1 MARNSEEVLATHF
14 FSHLDLDKDGVI
26 SRQDLHQTLSN
37 LSITPTSHL
46 IDRIHE
52 DLDFNQDGRINYRD
66 FFNFLKAKHPKT
78 FENTEILTKISQNPE
93 IPLKIHIVQVFDYW
107 TKASSIDLGESMVI
121 PDEIVPEKTGTSSWI
136 IFVSGGFA
144 GALSRT
150 FTAPLDRIK
159 VIFQANLGKTA
170 RKSSGKSENKI
181 LKEMHAI
188 YEENGWRGFFRGNG
202 TNVIKIVPETGVKFL
217 AYEQF
222 KRVFCQDYHSP
233 RASERLLSGGLA
245 GVCSQLV
252 VYPLEITKTRLAL
265 APTGVY
271 NGILD
276 CIEKIYRSE
285 GAFGLYKGLQASLIG
300 VIPYASIDLAIY
312 NTLRDRYIKKNSK
325 DPRPL
330 ILLMCGAISSICG
343 QLVSYPFAVI
353 RTRLQSQGMPGINM
367 HKYEGLWDCAKKIE
381 KFEGV
386 KGFYRGIVP
395 NFMKTVPAISIS
407 YVVFENVKKKLTE
420 KRNKYYKMR

>member
-1 MARNSEEVLATHF
+1 MAHNPEEVLASHF
-14 FSHLDLDKDGVI
+14 FSHLDLDKDGYI

-37 LSITPTSHL
+37 LSIAPTSHL

-78 FENTEILTKISQNPE
+78 FENPEIHAQILENPE

-121 PDEIVPEKTGTSSWI
+121 PDEIVPEKTGTSPWI
-136 IFVSGGFA
+136 IFASGGIA
-144 GALSRT
+144 GAVSRT
-150 FTAPLDRIK
+150 FTAPLDRLK
-159 VIFQANLGKTA
+159 VIFQANLGKLQGKA
-170 RKSSGKSENKI
+170 QRKM
-181 LKEMHAI
+181 LKEMNKI
-188 YEENGWRGFFRGNG
+188 YEENGWKGFYRGNG

-222 KRVFCQDYHSP
+222 KRLFCQDYHAP

-271 NGILD
+271 NGIAD
-276 CIEKIYRSE
+276 CIGKIYKSE
-285 GAFGLYKGLQASLIG
+285 GAFGLYKGLQASIIG

-312 NTLRDRYIKKNSK
+312 NTLRDEYIKKNSK

-330 ILLMCGAISSICG
+330 ILLLCGAISSICG

-353 RTRLQSQGMPGINM
+353 RTKLQSQGMPGINM

-386 KGFYRGIVP
+386 RGFYRGIVP
-395 NFMKTVPAISIS
+395 NFMKTIPAISMS
-407 YVVFENVKKKLTE
+407 YVVFENMKKILTE
-420 KRNKYYKMR
+420 ERNKLYKTQ